1 MMSDHE
7 LKSLRHTRILEFHK
21 FYSEYHLWLQSSTD
35 RFRIRIRIYETNDGR
50 FFFVQ
55 SHYVHTPLY
64 DGDAS
69 STQLSHDTSHLALSH
84 AINSITTSTRAA
96 SAPAMSPATSG
107 SSRTH
112 ISEGRTA
119 EAWAGPHSR
128 AMGEWATPACSRHA
142 ATRRTR
148 SSRQGG
154 PITWTPIGRAAPSL
168 HTGTAATGSPMNE
181 SG

>member
-21 FYSEYHLWLQSSTD
+21 FYSEYHLWLQSSSE

-69 STQLSHDTSHLALSH
+69 STQLAHDTSHLALSH
-84 AINSITTSTRAA
+84 AIDSITSFYENGI
-96 SAPAMSPATSG
+96 SAG
-107 SSRTH
+107 H
-112 ISEGRTA
+112 E
-119 EAWAGPHSR
+119 
-128 AMGEWATPACSRHA
+128 
-142 ATRRTR
+142 
-148 SSRQGG
+148 
-154 PITWTPIGRAAPSL
+154 PSDDWFVPNS
-168 HTGTAATGSPMNE
+168 HF
-181 SG
+181 